1 MTTRIADLAESPAR
15 EGIETGAA
23 QAQAKAKRGE
33 QIQAESDMARQ
44 AKQSLARLIS
54 QEKDLLMRIDGEN
67 CDESLVLPARA
78 ASLLLEVLKHMTKGL
93 EVVVTPLQPELTT
106 RQAAEILMVSRPHL
120 VKLLDKGEIPCRWV
134 GNHRRILRDDVM
146 VYSEKLGRQ
155 RDAFLDRLV
164 AESQELGLYD

>member
-1 MTTRIADLAESPAR
+1 MTTKIADRHESPAR
-15 EGIETGAA
+15 EGARAG
-23 QAQAKAKRGE
+23 QAKASLDERV
-33 QIQAESDMARQ
+33 QAESDIARQ
-44 AKQSLARLIS
+44 AKQTLARHIEPGEDLHLQIAD
-54 QEKDLLMRIDGEN
+54 QEIL
-67 CDESLVLPARA
+67 LPAKA
-78 ASLLLEVLKHMTKGL
+78 ASLLLEILKHMTKGL

>member
-44 AKQSLARLIS
+44 AKQTLARLIEQNKELS
-54 QEKDLLMRIDGEN
+54 IRIEGDNGQELE
-67 CDESLVLPARA
+67 LPARA

-146 VYSEKLGRQ
+146 VYSEKLKQLRNQ
-155 RDAFLDRLV
+155 ALARMI

>member
-1 MTTRIADLAESPAR
+1 MTTKIADRHERRAAVKVEK
-15 EGIETGAA
+15 GATW
-23 QAQAKAKRGE
+23 AKRGE

-44 AKQSLARLIS
+44 AKQSLARLIEQNKELS
-54 QEKDLLMRIDGEN
+54 IRIEGDNGQELE
-67 CDESLVLPARA
+67 LPARA

-146 VYSEKLGRQ
+146 VYSEKLKQLRNQ
-155 RDAFLDRLV
+155 ALARMI